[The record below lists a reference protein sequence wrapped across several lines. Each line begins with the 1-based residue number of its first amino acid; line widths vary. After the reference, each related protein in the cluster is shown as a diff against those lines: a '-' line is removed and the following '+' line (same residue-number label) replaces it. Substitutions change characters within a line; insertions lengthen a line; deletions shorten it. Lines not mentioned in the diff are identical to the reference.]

1 MEINAT
7 TEIRRSP
14 EQVYEFVADPSNDV
28 KWRTRVTESGL
39 TSDPPLSVGSEG
51 YARVGKTVI
60 DWRVVDIEPGSS
72 VDWHLL
78 NGPIRGSGGY
88 RLESLGANTRFTLV
102 ADVEP
107 KGVYRLMGPLFG
119 WIGRKANQA
128 DVDKLKKL
136 LEAANT

>member
-1 MEINAT
+1 MDAT

-14 EQVYEFVADPSNDV
+14 EQVWEFVADPSNDV

-39 TSDPPLSVGSEG
+39 TSDPPLILGSEG
-51 YARVGKTVI
+51 YVRVGRTVI
-60 DWRVVDIEPGSS
+60 HWRVVDIDPGSS
-72 VDWHLL
+72 VDWDLL
-78 NGPIRGSGGY
+78 DGPIRGLGGY

-107 KGVYRLMGPLFG
+107 KGVLRQMGPLFG
-119 WIGRKANQA
+119 WIGRKAGQA